1 MLCFNVCDHFYCLG
15 FQWQLL
21 YVIWKW
27 LLCFD
32 LPQELISESFLYT
45 LIALVFHKFVFCV
58 PVLCVNLGDHLF
70 YLSVMLSVPT
80 LPPRADTQCLMPI
93 TPKPISIQ
101 SKKDYWIRSSL
112 FPWLNSML
120 LHGYAPFY
128 RFYLWTYIQSVQRE
142 GTMESEPYLSKE
154 TVYNQTI
161 FSHDAQHV
169 WCFPD
174 ARRHWAPMSL
184 VQKHFQ
190 IIYGTQ
196 INLVTYEQSYW
207 QII

>member
-32 LPQELISESFLYT
+32 LPQG
-45 LIALVFHKFVFCV
+45 
-58 PVLCVNLGDHLF
+58 VNF
-70 YLSVMLSVPT
+70 RILSVYINCSCFSQICLLCSCPLCESWRPPFLSICHAICPHT
-80 LPPRADTQCLMPI
+80 ASEGWYTMSYANYSEAHQ
-93 TPKPISIQ
+93 IQ

-112 FPWLNSML
+112 FPWLNSLL

-174 ARRHWAPMSL
+174 AHRHWAPMSL

-196 INLVTYEQSYW
+196 INLVIYEQSYW